1 MVKNYINFITS
12 KKLFE
17 NVEITDHADD
27 SESDVAAGDMD
38 QIVVEHKTPKA
49 KGSFSLTHKCT
60 FVYLKIKFIV
70 ALPSSIFLYV

>member
-1 MVKNYINFITS
+1 MVKNYIKFITS

-27 SESDVAAGDMD
+27 SESDVAVGDMD

-49 KGSFSLTHKCT
+49 KGSFL
-60 FVYLKIKFIV
+60 
-70 ALPSSIFLYV
+70 